1 MNIYIG
7 ENIKRLRLNRQITQ
21 EQLSVAMSVSCAA
34 VSKWERGETLPDI
47 SLLPLLAHYFSVS
60 IDELMGYDAAR
71 IEEEI
76 QHFMDEHG
84 RLFRAG
90 KREEY
95 TRLSEKAYREYPN
108 DYRVINYYMWDKV
121 GDYTDNDPQ
130 VLLANQ
136 DELLFLCRR
145 TLEGCADTFL
155 RMDAVNMQGK
165 ILHAQGRTQEAVAL
179 YKKEIPDWYL
189 TCGQKTEQLFA
200 KDTPE
205 YARQLRFNLLELG
218 AFTVNKKC
226 SELWFCHGLSLAE
239 KGEAALE
246 LCAALEQLR
255 RTVFCGETDYY
266 LGGFASGMARKLRKA
281 GGDEA
286 VAERLCRIGQ
296 EAMERFRAYSESDPA
311 AREVLNCDFMDF
323 P

>member
-21 EQLSVAMSVSCAA
+21 EQLSVAMGVSCAA

-76 QHFMDEHG
+76 KHFMEEHS

-90 KREEY
+90 KKEEY
-95 TRLSEKAYREYPN
+95 TRLSENTYREYPN

-121 GDYTDNDPQ
+121 GDYTDNNPR

-136 DELLFLCRR
+136 EELLFLCRR
-145 TLEGCADTFL
+145 TLEDCADTFL

-200 KDTPE
+200 RGTLFLP
-205 YARQLRFNLLELG
+205 
-218 AFTVNKKC
+218 
-226 SELWFCHGLSLAE
+226 
-239 KGEAALE
+239 
-246 LCAALEQLR
+246 
-255 RTVFCGETDYY
+255 
-266 LGGFASGMARKLRKA
+266 
-281 GGDEA
+281 
-286 VAERLCRIGQ
+286 I
-296 EAMERFRAYSESDPA
+296 
-311 AREVLNCDFMDF
+311 
-323 P
+323 